1 MQTERLYL
9 KLHAYSPNERP
20 MNEWSHQRVH
30 KWRVRGD
37 WSGEVSAEGIVC
49 PAVPGKLW
57 RRRWVG
63 KWLSSAHTRAIL

>member
-1 MQTERLYL
+1 MSGPPREFTNGGKGAIGAER
-9 KLHAYSPNERP
+9 
-20 MNEWSHQRVH
+20 
-30 KWRVRGD
+30 
-37 WSGEVSAEGIVC
+37 EVSAEGIVC